1 LNNIALNQRFEHFLE
16 ALPLDTFA
24 GRVSAS
30 TQVNVA
36 EAQAMF
42 ETYINEMRVSLHL
55 IDTEIN
61 RNQRILEVG
70 SGLCLLSFFL
80 KKEGYHIVALEP
92 ALGGFELFDAA
103 KRVIAEHFAAIPLE
117 ILDCTAQQLQPDA
130 HGYFDLIFSNNVL
143 EHIPEWQQALLAMRA
158 ILNEHGKMLH
168 ACPNY
173 SVPYEPHYG
182 IPVLRRF
189 SALSKR
195 LFLPA
200 NADEGIWNSLN
211 FITCKQVRKFCANHA
226 LRCQFQAGLLYHALQ
241 RIEQDPLFQER
252 HKGFVATS
260 ARLMM
265 RYGLGGLVRRLPP
278 AMATPM
284 VMQLAKAD
292 SGAR

>member
-1 LNNIALNQRFEHFLE
+1 LNSSALNQRFGQFLE
-16 ALPLDTFA
+16 VLPLDTFA
-24 GRVSAS
+24 EQVSAS
-30 TQVNVA
+30 AQVSVA
-36 EAQAMF
+36 DAQEMF

-55 IDTEIN
+55 IEAEIGS
-61 RNQRILEVG
+61 NQRILEVG

-80 KKEGYHIVALEP
+80 KKEGYNIVALEP

-103 KRVIAEHFAAIPLE
+103 KKTVAAHFAVIPLE
-117 ILDCTAQQLQPDA
+117 ILDCTAQQLQPET
-130 HGYFDLIFSNNVL
+130 HGHFDLIFSNNVL
-143 EHIPEWQQALLAMRA
+143 EHIPEWQQALLAMNGV
-158 ILNEHGKMLH
+158 LNVDGKMLH

-189 SALSKR
+189 AALSKR

-211 FITCKQVRKFCANHA
+211 FITCGQVRVFCTGHA
-226 LRCQFQAGLLYHALQ
+226 LRCQFQEGLLYHALQ
-241 RIEQDPLFQER
+241 RIERDPLFQAR
-252 HKGFVATS
+252 HKGFVATT

-265 RYGLGGLVRRLPP
+265 RCGLAGLVRRLPP
-278 AMATPM
+278 SMATPM